1 MLLRQFA
8 PSLLFVAALMQ
19 AFKHISVLDLSQ
31 GIAGPVCAGI
41 LARQGANVIK
51 VEPPHGDW
59 IRATGNSSEGMS
71 ANAIAGNFNKRGI
84 VLDAGKPA
92 GRAALLTLA
101 ARADVLVENFRHGV
115 MHKLGLDYAT
125 LRALNPRLVMCSI
138 TGFGSEGPMKHKAA
152 TDSVVQAF
160 SGMAVA
166 NGTRNT
172 GGTGGT
178 GGSSGTSGSS
188 GSSSGTSGAD
198 IAQSAEAI
206 LPRRIGLYVPDNIS
220 AIYAAQA
227 ISAALFERSSSGQ
240 GQHVQISLAGCC
252 AAFQSAPMIDAWLFP
267 PTQAKVAVFAP
278 AGEFRTADGWIVV
291 AAMSAAMFARLARAV
306 GREDW
311 LSDARYADS
320 DVRKKYLHEINAE
333 LAAVL
338 APGTTA
344 AWLTALEAADV
355 LVSRVNDYAALRS
368 DAQMQAMGYFA
379 TVAQPPYGNVTVPHL
394 PAAARNITAAPRA
407 GEHTCAVLRE
417 AGLSEAEID
426 ALLAQGI
433 AMQRE
438 S

>member
-1 MLLRQFA
+1 
-8 PSLLFVAALMQ
+8 MQ

-71 ANAIAGNFNKRGI
+71 ANAVAGNFNKRGL
-84 VLDAGKPA
+84 VLDAAKPA
-92 GRAALLTLA
+92 GRAALLKLA

-125 LRALNPRLVMCSI
+125 LQALNPRLVYCSI
-138 TGFGSEGPMKHKAA
+138 TGFGTEGPMKHKAA

-166 NGTRNT
+166 NGTR
-172 GGTGGT
+172 
-178 GGSSGTSGSS
+178 S
-188 GSSSGTSGAD
+188 AD
-198 IAQSAEAI
+198 TPDTIM
-206 LPRRIGLYVPDNIS
+206 PRRIGLYVPDNIS

-227 ISAALFERSSSGQ
+227 VSAALFERSSSGQ
-240 GQHVQISLAGCC
+240 GQHVQISLAECC
-252 AAFQSAPMIDAWLFP
+252 AAFQSAPMIDAALFP
-267 PTQAKVAVFAP
+267 ATQTKVAVFAP

-291 AAMSAAMFARLARAV
+291 AAMSADMFARLARAL

-333 LAAVL
+333 LAATL

-344 AWLTALEAADV
+344 AWLATLEAADV
-355 LVSRVNDYAALRS
+355 LVSRVNDYTALRS
-368 DAQMQAMGYFA
+368 DVQMQAMGYFA
-379 TVAQPPYGNVTVPHL
+379 SVEQPPYGHVSVPHL
-394 PAAARNITAAPRA
+394 PGAARNITAAPRA

-417 AGLSEAEID
+417 AGLSDIEID
-426 ALLAQGI
+426 SLLAQGVAI
-433 AMQRE
+433 QRE

>member
-1 MLLRQFA
+1 
-8 PSLLFVAALMQ
+8 MQ
-19 AFKHISVLDLSQ
+19 AFNNISVLDLSQ

-125 LRALNPRLVMCSI
+125 LHALNPRLVYCSI
-138 TGFGSEGPMKHKAA
+138 TGFGTEGPMKHKAA

-166 NGTRNT
+166 NGTRGAVAAVAAVAAGAADTT
-172 GGTGGT
+172 GT
-178 GGSSGTSGSS
+178 
-188 GSSSGTSGAD
+188 
-198 IAQSAEAI
+198 IM
-206 LPRRIGLYVPDNIS
+206 PRRIGLYVPDNIS

-227 ISAALFERSSSGQ
+227 VSAALFERSTSGQ
-240 GQHVQISLAGCC
+240 GQHVQISLAECC
-252 AAFQSAPMIDAWLFP
+252 AAFQSAPLIDAALFP
-267 PTQAKVAVFAP
+267 AAAGKVAVFAP

-291 AAMSAAMFARLARAV
+291 AAMSADMFARLARAI

-311 LSDARYADS
+311 LGDARYADS
-320 DVRKKYLHEINAE
+320 DVRKQYLHEINAE

-338 APGTTA
+338 AAGTTA
-344 AWLTALEAADV
+344 AWLTTLEAADV

-379 TVAQPPYGNVTVPHL
+379 SVEQPPYGSVPVPHL
-394 PAAARNITAAPRA
+394 PAAARSITAAPRA

-417 AGLSEAEID
+417 AGVSQTEID

-433 AMQRE
+433 AIQRQ